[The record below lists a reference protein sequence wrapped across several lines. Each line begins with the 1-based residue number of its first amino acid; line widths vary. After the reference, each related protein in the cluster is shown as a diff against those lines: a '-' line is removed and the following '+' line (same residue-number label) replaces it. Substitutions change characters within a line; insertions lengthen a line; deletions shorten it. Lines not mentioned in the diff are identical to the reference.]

1 MLVPIE
7 EVCNG
12 KGWFKKRFLR
22 KKLTNNLAY
31 VTARRCFLLFVVEH
45 GIENSKIRIS
55 DYENFQICAIL
66 LSAWFEP
73 EKAMGS
79 RASQAHVTL
88 KRKKARD

>member
-66 LSAWFEP
+66 LSVS
-73 EKAMGS
+73 GS
-79 RASQAHVTL
+79 SQK
-88 KRKKARD
+88 KRWVAAQARPM